1 LLKAFG
7 VKLGPRARRFTFAER
22 VRQAV
27 AHDLLLTEVSET
39 LLRAWSTLIIEH
51 NRLDALLLHAVGEDE
66 LCLRFMAMPG
76 VGPVTAATFKA
87 AVDEP
92 RRFRKSRTVASLS
105 SLPEAR
111 TGRGPAQM
119 IDLCDYLADAPLC
132 AGRPLKHDLAGWRAV
147 DDWPEQVPVNPEE
160 IVVFERWLGDI
171 IDELFGPC

>member
-1 LLKAFG
+1 
-7 VKLGPRARRFTFAER
+7 